1 MANPADHYDP
11 LADLG
16 HAVDKMPL
24 AGLTTPPDGRIG
36 ALPMN
41 VDSFDPT
48 ANTGTT
54 TVEKMPLATFRTP
67 GDNGLRL
74 PQGAENFDSLNLTP
88 GPKHPLPPGRKFE
101 NAGTGEG

>member
-1 MANPADHYDP
+1 MANPADHFDP
-11 LADLG
+11 VADLG

-24 AGLTTPPDGRIG
+24 EPLRTPPDGRTP
-36 ALPMN
+36 LPER
-41 VDSFDPT
+41 VFTFDPT

-54 TVEKMPLATFRTP
+54 TVEKFPLKTYSTP

-74 PQGAENFDSLNLTP
+74 PQGADNFDSLNLTP